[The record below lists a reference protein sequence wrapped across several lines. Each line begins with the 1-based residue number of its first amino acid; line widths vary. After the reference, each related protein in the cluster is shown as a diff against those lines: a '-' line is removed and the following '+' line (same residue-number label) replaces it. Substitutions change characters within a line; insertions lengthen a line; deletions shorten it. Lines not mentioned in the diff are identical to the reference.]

1 MTRTIG
7 IKIICVATALILAL
21 ASIFGVAKITTD
33 PAFYQKSIAALE
45 EKQETVLEL
54 TAASTAAS
62 AAITLLPGDTATPI
76 ADKLADLS
84 GYFLIVLCAIFLE
97 KYLLTIT
104 AAAAFKVL
112 IPAACA
118 AFAAAALF
126 PCLRRTAGALAWK
139 LTLFSIAIMLVI
151 PTGIR
156 VSDLIEDT
164 YQASIAATIQE
175 AKDATD
181 TIQNSQ
187 SENAETEQ
195 SGLSGFFSKVTDS
208 ITGAAAGAVEKLR
221 NVLNRFL
228 EALAVML
235 VTTCLIP
242 ILVPL
247 FVSAFRIAQDLAM
260 AMEARC
266 YRGGEHRTRMHEMKL
281 KGRDYAAI
289 VMQAVFLA
297 IIIIEA
303 NFAPW

>member
-7 IKIICVATALILAL
+7 IRVICVAAAVILAL
-21 ASIFGVAKITTD
+21 ASIFGVAKLTTD

-118 AFAAAALF
+118 VFATAALF
-126 PCLRRTAGALAWK
+126 PHLRRTAGALAWK
-139 LTLFSIAIMLVI
+139 LALFSVAIMLVI
-151 PTGIR
+151 PVGIR

-175 AKDATD
+175 AKEATD
-181 TIQNSQ
+181 TIQSSQ
-187 SENAETEQ
+187 NEGSATEQ
-195 SGLSGFFSKVTDS
+195 SGISGFFSKVTDS
-208 ITGAAAGAVEKLR
+208 ITGRGRCGGEAAECAEPLFGGPGSHAGDYLPDPDSGAAVFRVAGKTHFGRGAAAAGDAPPLR
-221 NVLNRFL
+221 RENR
-228 EALAVML
+228 
-235 VTTCLIP
+235 
-242 ILVPL
+242 
-247 FVSAFRIAQDLAM
+247 R
-260 AMEARC
+260 R
-266 YRGGEHRTRMHEMKL
+266 RGLTSGCNSDRS
-281 KGRDYAAI
+281 
-289 VMQAVFLA
+289 VVC
-297 IIIIEA
+297 
-303 NFAPW
+303 

>member
-7 IKIICVATALILAL
+7 IRVICVAAAVILAL
-21 ASIFGVAKITTD
+21 ASIFGVAKLTTD

-84 GYFLIVLCAIFLE
+84 GYFLIVLCAS
-97 KYLLTIT
+97 
-104 AAAAFKVL
+104 AAFKVL

-118 AFAAAALF
+118 AFATAALV
-126 PCLRRTAGALAWK
+126 PHLRRTAGALAWK
-139 LTLFSIAIMLVI
+139 LALFGVAILLVI
-151 PTGIR
+151 PVGIR

-175 AKDATD
+175 AKEATD
-181 TIQNSQ
+181 TIQSSQ
-187 SENAETEQ
+187 NEGSATEQ
-195 SGLSGFFSKVTDS
+195 SGISGFFSKVTDS

-242 ILVPL
+242 ILVLLFFVWLVKLILGVELPPL
-247 FVSAFRIAQDLAM
+247 GMPRRSGEKIG
-260 AMEARC
+260 
-266 YRGGEHRTRMHEMKL
+266 GGET
-281 KGRDYAAI
+281 
-289 VMQAVFLA
+289 
-297 IIIIEA
+297 
-303 NFAPW
+303 

>member
-21 ASIFGVAKITTD
+21 ASIFGVAKLITD

-126 PCLRRTAGALAWK
+126 PRLRRTAGALAWK
-139 LTLFSIAIMLVI
+139 LALFSVAIMLVI
-151 PTGIR
+151 PVGIR
-156 VSDLIEDT
+156 VSDLIED
-164 YQASIAATIQE
+164 
-175 AKDATD
+175 K
-181 TIQNSQ
+181 
-187 SENAETEQ
+187 
-195 SGLSGFFSKVTDS
+195 
-208 ITGAAAGAVEKLR
+208 
-221 NVLNRFL
+221 
-228 EALAVML
+228 
-235 VTTCLIP
+235 
-242 ILVPL
+242 
-247 FVSAFRIAQDLAM
+247 
-260 AMEARC
+260 
-266 YRGGEHRTRMHEMKL
+266 
-281 KGRDYAAI
+281 
-289 VMQAVFLA
+289 
-297 IIIIEA
+297 
-303 NFAPW
+303 